1 MVLNREKKLVK
12 STIIITIG
20 KVCTQLITF
29 LLLPLYTGILST
41 EEYGI
46 VDLLNILVVLLMP
59 VISLQIEQAV
69 FRELIEVRND
79 DNKKSE
85 IISSTIFMVILQC
98 IIFLAFFII
107 ISPFIHND
115 YKLFLMTN
123 VLANIFLSLLLQI
136 ARGLG
141 NNKTYSIGSFVS
153 GISTVMLNVFFLV
166 FVKLGA
172 TGMLLGTC
180 LGQIVASIYLII
192 SLKLYKIT
200 KLKFFNKSTVKELL
214 KYSIPLIPNAISWW
228 IFNASDKVIVSAIL
242 GVEQN
247 GILSASLK
255 FSSIYITFYNILNM
269 SWTESIA
276 TSINDSDINEYFN
289 RTFDIIIRLF
299 TSLAVGMIAC
309 MPFVYPIM
317 INQKFS
323 GGYGLVPISLLGS
336 LFNVMVGLISVVYI
350 AKKNTKAVANISIIS
365 AIINVTVH
373 LLLIKWAGLYAAVIS
388 TFAAFFIMTIYRII
402 DVNKKY
408 FKINFD
414 VKLCIMSFIS
424 FAFVFVCYYINNFY
438 LNIAGIIFAVAFA
451 LYTNKKTAKILITTI
466 ISKISKKFNSKLK

>member
-1 MVLNREKKLVK
+1 MSREKKLVK

-29 LLLPLYTGILST
+29 LLLPLYTGVLST

-79 DNKKSE
+79 NDKKSE
-85 IISSTIFMVILQC
+85 LISSTVFTVILQC
-98 IIFLAFFII
+98 IIFFILFII
-107 ISPFIHND
+107 VSPFIKND
-115 YKLFLMTN
+115 YKIFLMTN

-136 ARGLG
+136 VRGLG
-141 NNKTYSIGSFVS
+141 DNKAYSIGSFVS
-153 GISTVMLNVFFLV
+153 GISTVVLNVIFLA

-180 LGQIVASIYLII
+180 LGQIFASVYLII
-192 SLKLYKIT
+192 SLKLYKFI
-200 KLKFFNKSTVKELL
+200 KLKYFNKLTVKGLL

-255 FSSIYITFYNILNM
+255 FSSVYITFYNILNM

-276 TSINDSDINEYFN
+276 SSINDSDINEYFN
-289 RTFDIIIRLF
+289 HTFDIIMRLF

-323 GGYGLVPISLLGS
+323 SGYDLVPISLLGS

-350 AKKNTKAVANISIIS
+350 AKKNTKAVANISVIS

-373 LLLIKWAGLYAAVIS
+373 LVLIRWTGLYAAVIS
-388 TFAAFFIMTIYRII
+388 TFVAFFIMTIYRII
-402 DVNKKY
+402 DVSKKY
-408 FKINFD
+408 FKINFNL
-414 VKLCIMSFIS
+414 KFCIISFIS
-424 FAFVFVCYYINNFY
+424 FVFVFVCYYINNFY
-438 LNIAGIIFAVAFA
+438 LSIIGITIAIAFA
-451 LYTNKKTAKILITTI
+451 LYANKKTAKVLITTLI
-466 ISKISKKFNSKLK
+466 KRDSKKYNKLN